1 MFALISKYV
10 KPMEI
15 IDELLEEHRAYLD
28 RYYRTGHFICSGRQ
42 EPRVGGVILCKG
54 GDRAEVEAIIAE
66 DPFAIA
72 GAAEYEIIE
81 MIPTKY
87 ADGLENFIL

>member
-10 KPMEI
+10 KPMET
-15 IDELLEEHRAYLD
+15 IDELLADHRAYLD
-28 RYYRTGHFICSGRQ
+28 RYYESGHFICSGRQ
-42 EPRVGGVILCKG
+42 EPRVGGVILCKAKSKEE
-54 GDRAEVEAIIAE
+54 AERIVAE
-66 DPFAIA
+66 DPFSIN

-87 ADGLENFIL
+87 AKGFEPFIG